1 MADSDLSDYELQRL
15 ENIKRNNALLD
26 RLGLGN
32 HPLVPK
38 VLGNHPKPHT
48 ARPPAASKK
57 RGRFEGGAPS
67 RPPTRVSKR
76 LRQQEESSAAEGAGG
91 ENDAEEEG
99 EEDNESEEEE
109 EDIDY
114 DTIPVEPADLDDN
127 EFQAYVKLKK
137 WRLDRSR
144 ELELE

>member
-15 ENIKRNNALLD
+15 ANIKRNNALLD

-38 VLGNHPKPHT
+38 VLGNRPKPPL
-48 ARPPAASKK
+48 AGRPPASKK

-76 LRQQEESSAAEGAGG
+76 LRQQEESSAAEGPGG
-91 ENDAEEEG
+91 ENDAEEE
-99 EEDNESEEEE
+99 EEDHGSEEE